1 MTLKLKKQVNT
12 NKPPNALILMPFVG
26 INKIYTQAKLETIS
40 GSLAS
45 DRLQIKPLI
54 QALNNLNYNISAA
67 SLNTTFQVTDLK
79 KLRNFDLCIAGKIR
93 YHESMDA
100 NQFTQFHSCCALDLK
115 RKGAKLIT
123 IYSDHVAQAETI
135 DSELY
140 KNLLFLS
147 DHIVT
152 PSEKL
157 KHLACNT
164 IAGLSP
170 TSIIEDPC
178 LLPRQEFNQLNTG
191 EIIRLLWFGNVP
203 NLKYL
208 FREIQNLFLKSD
220 RSKRYELT
228 ILTLEVGLRN
238 VQHKYTSD
246 LIRSNWSLRLMS
258 WDIENQPTQ
267 LKAELSRAHITLLPS
282 DPLDPQK
289 NGVSHNRLIDS
300 IQSGCIAIASPVD
313 SYIELASVSLIGDNF
328 PKLLNFAVANY
339 PRLCNKYSKLRD
351 AALQRFKP
359 ELNIKKW
366 ETAIQETMNSA
377 A

>member
-191 EIIRLLWFGNVP
+191 ETIRLLWFGNVP

-339 PRLCNKYSKLRD
+339 PQLCNKYSKLRD

>member
-339 PRLCNKYSKLRD
+339 PQLCNKYSKLRD

>member
-164 IAGLSP
+164 IAGSSP

-191 EIIRLLWFGNVP
+191 ETIRLLWFGNVP

>member
-1 MTLKLKKQVNT
+1 MTLVLEKRVGEKKPLT
-12 NKPPNALILMPFVG
+12 ALILMPFVG
-26 INKIYTQAKLETIS
+26 INKIYNQEELDQIS

-54 QALNNLNYNISAA
+54 KALNNLNYAISAA
-67 SLNTTFQVTDLK
+67 SINTTFQLTDLK
-79 KLRNFDLCIAGKIR
+79 KLKGFNLCIASKIR
-93 YHESMDA
+93 YDESMDA

-115 RKGAKLIT
+115 RKGSKLLT
-123 IYSDHVAQAETI
+123 IYSDHVAQSEAI

-147 DHIVT
+147 DHIAT

-157 KHLACNT
+157 KHLACDAIT
-164 IAGLSP
+164 DLSP
-170 TSIIEDPC
+170 TSVIEDPC
-178 LLPRQEFNQLNTG
+178 LLPRQKFNKLNTG
-191 EIIRLLWFGNVP
+191 ETIRLLWFGNVS

-208 FREIQNLFLKSD
+208 VREMQNLFSKSD
-220 RSKRYELT
+220 HSKRYELT
-228 ILTLEVGLRN
+228 ILTLEVGLTKL
-238 VQHKYTSD
+238 QHKYTSN
-246 LIRSNWSLRLMS
+246 LIPLNWSLRLTS

-282 DPLDPQK
+282 DPLDPKK

-313 SYIELASVSLIGDNF
+313 SYVELAKVSLVGDNF
-328 PKLLNFAVANY
+328 PKLLDFAVANY

-351 AALQRFKP
+351 AALQRFNP

-366 ETAIQETMNSA
+366 EIAIQETMKPA
-377 A
+377 H

>member
-1 MTLKLKKQVNT
+1 
-12 NKPPNALILMPFVG
+12 MPFVG

-191 EIIRLLWFGNVP
+191 ETIRLLWFGNVP

>member
-191 EIIRLLWFGNVP
+191 ETIRLLWFGNVP

>member
-1 MTLKLKKQVNT
+1 MSFIPKKRVDG
-12 NKPPNALILMPFVG
+12 NKPLTALILMPFVG
-26 INKIYTQAKLETIS
+26 INKIYSQDELEQIS

-54 QALNNLNYNISAA
+54 KALINLNYNISAA
-67 SLNTTFQVTDLK
+67 SLNTTFQLPDLK
-79 KLRNFDLCIAGKIR
+79 KLKGFDLCIAGKIR

-115 RKGAKLIT
+115 RKGTKLIT
-123 IYSDHVAQAETI
+123 IYSDHVAESESI

-147 DHIVT
+147 DHVVI

-157 KHLACNT
+157 KYLAGNA
-164 IAGLSP
+164 ISGLSP
-170 TSIIEDPC
+170 TSVIEDPC
-178 LLPRQEFNQLNTG
+178 LLPRQGFNQLNSVET
-191 EIIRLLWFGNVP
+191 IRLLWFGNVP

-208 FREIQNLFLKSD
+208 FSEIQNLFSKSD
-220 RSKRYELT
+220 PSKRYELT
-228 ILTLEVGLRN
+228 ILTLEVGLRK
-238 VQHKYTSD
+238 VQIKYTSN
-246 LIRSNWSLRLMS
+246 LIPSNWSLRLTI

-300 IQSGCIAIASPVD
+300 IQCGCIAIASPVD
-313 SYIELASVSLIGDNF
+313 SYIELAKVSLVGDNF
-328 PKLLNFAVANY
+328 PKLLDFAVANY
-339 PRLCNKYSKLRD
+339 QRLCGKYSKLRD
-351 AALQRFKP
+351 VALQRFNP

-366 ETAIQETMNSA
+366 EIAIQTTMNSA
-377 A
+377 P